1 MPETLLIGTYPA
13 AGFGT
18 PAGAG
23 EGLWRLTLDLATG
36 ELSDPRQVATTPAPS
51 FACRGAGGDT
61 VYSVSETTGGTV
73 SGWRLL
79 DGAAEP
85 LGTCSTA
92 GADPCHVRHLP
103 EIGSLVVTNYASGS
117 VAVVP
122 VADDGALRSAEPA
135 QVFALTGSGPDRDRQ
150 EGSHAHQSL
159 PSPDGRWLL
168 VTDLGGDTV
177 WRFAVDR
184 ASRRL
189 VLDGA
194 AATLPPGTGPRHAA
208 FSADGSV
215 LAVLGELDG
224 RLHALRWDPAAGS
237 ALPGHAVAA
246 CPGAASALAHVERA
260 GDRLLVG
267 CRGADAVTG
276 FTLAPDG
283 SACHDATYPLPG
295 RNPRHHR
302 VVGDWLVVAL
312 QQSHRVVALDRDGTT
327 RGSAPIPSPA
337 CILPAQG

>member
-36 ELSDPRQVATTPAPS
+36 ELSDPRQ
-51 FACRGAGGDT
+51 
-61 VYSVSETTGGTV
+61 
-73 SGWRLL
+73 
-79 DGAAEP
+79 
-85 LGTCSTA
+85 
-92 GADPCHVRHLP
+92 
-103 EIGSLVVTNYASGS
+103 
-117 VAVVP
+117 
-122 VADDGALRSAEPA
+122 
-135 QVFALTGSGPDRDRQ
+135 
-150 EGSHAHQSL
+150 
-159 PSPDGRWLL
+159 
-168 VTDLGGDTV
+168 
-177 WRFAVDR
+177 
-184 ASRRL
+184 
-189 VLDGA
+189 
-194 AATLPPGTGPRHAA
+194 
-208 FSADGSV
+208 
-215 LAVLGELDG
+215 
-224 RLHALRWDPAAGS
+224 
-237 ALPGHAVAA
+237 VAA

-337 CILPAQG
+337 CIRPAQG